1 MPAETHQL
9 GQAVGADDVVELIC
23 GLLGDQDQTGVA
35 GATATLAE
43 LGVSAES
50 LGDLWDAVC
59 EEFAERALGPEV
71 DPDFLDPSMSVHDA
85 AIAMTVVLRA
95 GSFDAR

>member
-9 GQAVGADDVVELIC
+9 GQAVGADDIVELIC
-23 GLLGDQDQTGVA
+23 SLLGDQTGVA
-35 GATATLAE
+35 GAAAILAE

-59 EEFAERALGPEV
+59 EEFAERSLGPDV